1 MGGSKQAWKKSKFCM
16 MNFWHV
22 TLWLCHGFVSKTS
35 RALATPNPSSRR
47 EVSHL
52 NKNNCNKHYCSTCLD
67 SKMVIIVLL
76 PVTKQQELL
85 DFIKKSHFKIAHSYM
100 LGRGRKKKS
109 KAKKSCLLSATKLK
123 YLVIQRA
130 WHTNEGRGLLSPNR
144 KIKLQA
150 TRRSSFVLND

>member
-1 MGGSKQAWKKSKFCM
+1 
-16 MNFWHV
+16 
-22 TLWLCHGFVSKTS
+22 
-35 RALATPNPSSRR
+35 
-47 EVSHL
+47 
-52 NKNNCNKHYCSTCLD
+52 
-67 SKMVIIVLL
+67 MVIIVLL

-85 DFIKKSHFKIAHSYM
+85 DFIKKSHFKIARSYM
-100 LGRGRKKKS
+100 LGRGREKKKS

>member
-1 MGGSKQAWKKSKFCM
+1 
-16 MNFWHV
+16 
-22 TLWLCHGFVSKTS
+22 
-35 RALATPNPSSRR
+35 
-47 EVSHL
+47 
-52 NKNNCNKHYCSTCLD
+52 
-67 SKMVIIVLL
+67 MVIIVLL

-85 DFIKKSHFKIAHSYM
+85 DFIKKKSFQNSTLIHAGERK
-100 LGRGRKKKS
+100 GKKKS
-109 KAKKSCLLSATKLK
+109 KAKKSCLLSTTKLK